1 MNPRVLFLADQFSNA
16 PRTAGASHPGGAE
29 LTDDA
34 AVEACP
40 WPIELAKAADFDPAR
55 LDDFDVHIIGNFER
69 APSRLI
75 RALAARG
82 RHIMF
87 EHDLRVCQWN
97 GNFPIAWEKI
107 HRQAQRCICPH
118 PGFSALYKTALGTIF
133 LTHRQLAVY
142 QKNPFFELGTH
153 QVLGSSL
160 MNRAFFERVDKLRA
174 EDSVD
179 RDIDTAVIYS
189 RHKIKGFEQAVAYCE
204 ARGIDPFT
212 IRDMTP
218 DGVLDTLART
228 QRFIYLPMGLE
239 PAGRVLVEARFLG
252 AQVISNPNAGVAGE
266 SWWNLEDT
274 AALEVLR
281 DAPARFWR
289 FVEVWLDQSARSA
302 RGPLKSVFVPPF
314 ARAIAPLTNVAL
326 RGCETLIPARL
337 VRAANHNKVRRRAAE
352 SSDVT
357 SSGRLDEATEVPS
370 NASQDN
376 C

>member
-34 AVEACP
+34 AIEACP
-40 WPIELAKAADFDPAR
+40 WPVEIAKAADFDPAR
-55 LDDFDVHIIGNFER
+55 LDDFDVHVIGNFER

-82 RHIMF
+82 RHVMF

-107 HRQAQRCICPH
+107 HRQTQRCICPH

-142 QKNPFFELGTH
+142 QKNPFFELGPH

-160 MNRAFFERVDKLRA
+160 MNQAFFERVDAVRA
-174 EDSVD
+174 QAEQT

-189 RHKIKGFEQAVAYCE
+189 RHKIKGVKEAIEYCE
-204 ARGIDPFT
+204 ARGVEPFV

-218 DGVLDTLART
+218 EGVLDTFSRT
-228 QRFIYLPMGLE
+228 RRFVYLPAGLE

-252 AQVISNPNAGVAGE
+252 ASVISNPNAGVAGE
-266 SWWNLEDT
+266 SWWNLDDA

-289 FVEVWLDQSARSA
+289 FIEVWLEQDEAGARA
-302 RGPLKSVFVPPF
+302 PLKSVRVPPL
-314 ARAIAPLTNVAL
+314 ARAIAPAANVVL
-326 RGCETLIPARL
+326 RGCETFIPAKL
-337 VRAANHNKVRRRAAE
+337 VRAAHQNKVKRRAADA
-352 SSDVT
+352 SDVT
-357 SSGRLDEATEVPS
+357 LSGRLKESSAVSPD
-370 NASQDN
+370 DH
-376 C
+376 